1 MSIHNITQGFE
12 MKFWHF
18 VIDMLDED
26 GPIVTFIQFF
36 KRILDTR
43 IGSLALLIIVWASV
57 GFIAGLIIGKLVSL
71 VQIF

>member
-1 MSIHNITQGFE
+1 

-36 KRILDTR
+36 KRIMDTR

-57 GFIAGLIIGKLVSL
+57 GFITGLIIGKLVSL
-71 VQIF
+71 IQIF

>member
-1 MSIHNITQGFE
+1 MSIHNITQDFE

-36 KRILDTR
+36 KRIMDTR

>member
-1 MSIHNITQGFE
+1 

-36 KRILDTR
+36 KRIMDTR

-71 VQIF
+71 IQIF

>member
-1 MSIHNITQGFE
+1 

-18 VIDMLDED
+18 VINMLDED
-26 GPIVTFIQFF
+26 GPIVTFIQLF

-71 VQIF
+71 IQIF

>member
-1 MSIHNITQGFE
+1 

-36 KRILDTR
+36 KRIIDTR

-71 VQIF
+71 IQIF

>member
-1 MSIHNITQGFE
+1 MSIHNLTQDFE
-12 MKFWHF
+12 MKFWYF

-26 GPIVTFIQFF
+26 GPIMKIIQFF
-36 KRILDTR
+36 KRIVDTR

-71 VQIF
+71 IQIF